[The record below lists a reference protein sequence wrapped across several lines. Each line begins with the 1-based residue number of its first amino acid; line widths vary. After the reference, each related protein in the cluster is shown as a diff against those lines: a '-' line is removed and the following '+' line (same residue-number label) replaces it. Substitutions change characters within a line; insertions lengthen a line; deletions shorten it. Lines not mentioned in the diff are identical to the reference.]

1 MRMAQGTSCNV
12 ICVNEKVD
20 FIVHSGDLFDTW
32 GPSNRSLAELKDS
45 LIRVREKNIP
55 VFMVLGDHDRPKRVD
70 YPAARIFDF
79 LGLHL
84 MGTEDLETH
93 VLEDGTLIAGISN
106 MKGSRREKLPDIYSR
121 ADSYA
126 RDHHNSVFISH
137 QGVSGYSGCR
147 IIYTFRAIVIPEHH
161 EDGNILLPYPDE

>member
-1 MRMAQGTSCNV
+1 MPRFMHFSDTHLGNREYMLAEREDDFYESFREC
-12 ICVNEKVD
+12 IDIAINEKVD

-93 VLEDGTLIAGISN
+93 VLEDGTLIAGISAA
-106 MKGSRREKLPDIYSR
+106 L
-121 ADSYA
+121 
-126 RDHHNSVFISH
+126 FISVEPAYAN
-137 QGVSGYSGCR
+137 G
-147 IIYTFRAIVIPEHH
+147 A
-161 EDGNILLPYPDE
+161 GNFL